1 MNTFVEADSE
11 TVSVSFYFY
20 FVGND
25 YKMTFAFDKYS
36 KKNSYIERPKKR
48 EWRRKN
54 FISNL

>member
-25 YKMTFAFDKYS
+25 YKMTFAFD
-36 KKNSYIERPKKR
+36 
-48 EWRRKN
+48 
-54 FISNL
+54 